1 MQSLIPWYTIRGLC
15 YNSTSPGLLTVFICR
30 HAKIILYRCFIP
42 DSSETRHDRREIMVL
57 KSGELDKLILWFCLI
72 LQKKI
77 IQPSIDL
84 LSIGIWCKYIA
95 VQKPFVFEL
104 NMFLFCLKHLFVS
117 LRYNRLFWHSH
128 RGINNLFMLH
138 LFIES
143 NTNFQR
149 GGRK

>member
-1 MQSLIPWYTIRGLC
+1 MLQFHKSRIINRIYLSARKNNIIPLLQKPDTIAVKLWCKNR
-15 YNSTSPGLLTVFICR
+15 
-30 HAKIILYRCFIP
+30 
-42 DSSETRHDRREIMVL
+42 
-57 KSGELDKLILWFCLI
+57 GELDKLILCFFLI
-72 LQKKI
+72 LKKKI

-117 LRYNRLFWHSH
+117 LRNNRLFWHSH

-138 LFIES
+138 TLNRILIS
-143 NTNFQR
+143 NVEGEN
-149 GGRK
+149 KPI